1 MVVYRKLNRWIEAR
15 ASSVP
20 SGKGKEPSNGKG
32 ETAEVAEV
40 SCAPAAG
47 SSENICRT
55 VTKHFVKRYQRL
67 LRSCISALPLPVG
80 RLTRRSNFLAPK
92 GEIQKRKVETKMKK
106 ILALIMAML
115 MVLSL
120 VACGTKAPVEE
131 TEAPETEA
139 AVTGVEDGILTVA
152 MECAYAPYN
161 WSQPDDAN
169 GAVPIV
175 NAPGSYANGYD
186 VMMAKKLCEAN
197 GWELEVMQL
206 DWDSLVPAVQNGT
219 VDAVIAGQSMTADRM
234 EMVDFAGPYL
244 YATIVCLTKADSA
257 LANAAGISELS
268 GTCTSQLGTIWYDTC
283 LPQIEN
289 ADIQAAAE
297 SAPAMLM
304 ALETGMVDFVC
315 TDMPTAQG
323 ALVAYDDFTL
333 LDFAG
338 TEDDFEVSDEDVNIG
353 ISVMKGNT
361 VLKDA
366 MDAVLSTM
374 TADDFNALMA
384 EAIAV
389 QPIG

>member
-1 MVVYRKLNRWIEAR
+1 
-15 ASSVP
+15 
-20 SGKGKEPSNGKG
+20 
-32 ETAEVAEV
+32 
-40 SCAPAAG
+40 
-47 SSENICRT
+47 
-55 VTKHFVKRYQRL
+55 
-67 LRSCISALPLPVG
+67 
-80 RLTRRSNFLAPK
+80 
-92 GEIQKRKVETKMKK
+92 MKK
-106 ILALIMAML
+106 IIALLLALV
-115 MVLSL
+115 MVLSMA
-120 VACGTKAPVEE
+120 ACANNAEAENEAEAEVNTEVENN
-131 TEAPETEA
+131 EA
-139 AVTGVEDGILTVA
+139 AVASGVEDGVLTVA

-186 VMMAKKLCEAN
+186 VMMAKKLCQAN

-219 VDAVIAGQSMTADRM
+219 VDAVIAGQSMTAERM

-244 YATIVCLTKADSA
+244 YATIICLTKADSE
-257 LANAAGISELS
+257 LAAAAGISELS

-283 LPQIEN
+283 LPQIAN

-315 TDMPTAQG
+315 TDMPTGQG
-323 ALVAYDDFTL
+323 ALEAYDDFVL

-338 TEDDFEVSDEDVNIG
+338 SGDDFQVSDEDVNIG
-353 ISVMKGNT
+353 ISVMKGNA

-366 MDAVLSTM
+366 LDAVLGEM